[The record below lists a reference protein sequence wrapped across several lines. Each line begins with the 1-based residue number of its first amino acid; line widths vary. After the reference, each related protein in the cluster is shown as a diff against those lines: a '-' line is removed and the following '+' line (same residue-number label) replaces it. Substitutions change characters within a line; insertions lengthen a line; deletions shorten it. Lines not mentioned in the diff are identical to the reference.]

1 MAKKS
6 NIGVM
11 ERAGYALGQSN
22 VSPSNRGF
30 SEAFK
35 KSFKIKVEEKKAK
48 SDEMLKQFPN
58 GISISK
64 VPESFRPQLTGWLS
78 DNKTAFANAATIIA
92 KGREADPNAYDD
104 AIETQNNIEAA
115 YLNMS
120 KSLESVA
127 TIRQGVSNRARA
139 TEQGGQLK
147 DENGNVI
154 ANPNAL
160 SMTDNDQHNFD
171 NIFQE
176 NWGTEGGLNA
186 QIVDNKLMF
195 TNATGDQVDAND
207 FGGFVG
213 TEYDYATENVIDN
226 LTTGIEDLA
235 VSKNPYW
242 NRKATKRKLE
252 EIARDPQAVKNY
264 MMQNTE
270 LMDEIISAQ
279 SGIPTKINGKDNPD
293 WIKFKQEGKTVDT
306 PNLYSLA
313 QGNLQL
319 QESTISYDD
328 FFDKNKVDEDFT
340 NGFVETAMGAL
351 ENSYTN
357 AKTNYEQYLQEQKV
371 TEATSEETEKTT
383 GGEFDNLI
391 GG

>member
-1 MAKKS
+1 
-6 NIGVM
+6 M

>member
-6 NIGVM
+6 NIGMM

-328 FFDKNKVDEDFT
+328 FFDKNKVDVDFT
-340 NGFVETAMGAL
+340 NGFVDTVMNTLEKSYANATA
-351 ENSYTN
+351 S
-357 AKTNYEQYLQEQKV
+357 YLQYQQKV
-371 TEATSEETEKTT
+371 AEETSEETT

-391 GG
+391 E

>member
-328 FFDKNKVDEDFT
+328 FFDKNKVDVDFT
-340 NGFVETAMGAL
+340 NGFVDTVMNTLEKSYANATA
-351 ENSYTN
+351 S
-357 AKTNYEQYLQEQKV
+357 YLQYQQKV
-371 TEATSEETEKTT
+371 AEETSEETT

-391 GG
+391 E

>member
-1 MAKKS
+1 M
-6 NIGVM
+6 M

-328 FFDKNKVDEDFT
+328 FFDKNKVDVDFT
-340 NGFVETAMGAL
+340 NGFVDTVMNTLEKSYANATA
-351 ENSYTN
+351 S
-357 AKTNYEQYLQEQKV
+357 YLQYQQKV
-371 TEATSEETEKTT
+371 AEETSEETT

-391 GG
+391 E